1 MTALI
6 VIGFGIILALVCVAA
21 IMAAVLDTKL
31 VKSAWA
37 AYGVFAGLV
46 IGVLAMIVGALMLAG
61 DLLDLLRAAVS

>member
-31 VKSAWA
+31 VTSAWA

-46 IGVLAMIVGALMLAG
+46 VGALAMIVGALMLAS